1 MKRWGSRVMEETDF
15 KGIDLLETGEWQGKS
30 IACLG
35 EEELKCALED
45 ALCLINELAGKRDYW
60 RELALSYVKRP
71 TTIFRRLF
79 MR

>member
-1 MKRWGSRVMEETDF
+1 MEETDF

-35 EEELKCALED
+35 EEELKCAL
-45 ALCLINELAGKRDYW
+45 
-60 RELALSYVKRP
+60 SYVKRP

-79 MR
+79 MRKENG